1 MKQRTLLTETE
12 NSRCLMATSTKAKT
26 RKPRF
31 SLLWSFRNGTEV
43 IVQGNSTLRMSEN
56 QISISRQGRSAKEY
70 SKLRTISEVLCSL
83 SLTYLPKGIL

>member
-1 MKQRTLLTETE
+1 
-12 NSRCLMATSTKAKT
+12 MATSTKAKT